1 MSFGVRA
8 YLNFYSDESHWDS
21 LHKEVHELADFIIKN
36 KDDVNVLY
44 KIGSKPARD
53 YWSGFDDFY
62 KKLKDNG
69 AESSLIQ
76 LKGKI
81 LTPELLPY
89 IDLTISFQT
98 TVWLKQ
104 CFMIL
109 L

>member
-8 YLNFYSDESHWDS
+8 YLNFFYSDESRNWDS
-21 LHKEVHELADFIIKN
+21 LYKEVHEELADFIIKN

-81 LTPELLPY
+81 LTLNYYL
-89 IDLTISFQT
+89 
-98 TVWLKQ
+98 
-104 CFMIL
+104 IL
-109 L
+109 I